1 MMHNGFG
8 ERHEM
13 MNKVLLER
21 RSFLKKAAQGTLAVP
36 MLALLPSLGEAQDV
50 KKALASAAPVH
61 KAAVVPAK
69 PKVEVN
75 VKDLGATG
83 DGKTKDTVSLQLAI
97 ERCSSLGGGEVVV
110 PAGDYLTGALALR
123 SNVVLRIEDGATLNG
138 SPDMTDY
145 PYAQVRWEG
154 HWMKGYIGFI
164 NARDAEN
171 IGILGPG
178 KIVAS
183 PKIQGRLERSTG
195 VRLPALLEFVNCKN
209 VNVENCYTQQAGM
222 WSIHPVY
229 CENITFKNVVV
240 KSGADGI
247 DVDSCKHVII
257 DGCDFDTTDDCISL
271 KSGRGVEGNTI
282 ARPTEDVHIS
292 NCSFKDQVWACIG
305 IGSETSGGIRGV
317 HVENCKCVGAGT
329 FAIYIKSRPG
339 RGAFIEDIY
348 MNNLEVSGAKLGF
361 LRFNILNSGVTD
373 APNLVPGDEG
383 IPTIRNFHFSNIKV
397 TDEPVLVDGTGIHPR
412 KPLEGFSLTNITG
425 TCGTMPAPGEKPR
438 GFSDKIVAMITLA
451 NINHAVLS
459 GIKVTV
465 TDFKGPMLATSNVTG
480 TGLTGAAKIDAA
492 DMPKVPDPI
501 LPPATPYQLR

>member
-1 MMHNGFG
+1 MTN
-8 ERHEM
+8 RRI
-13 MNKVLLER
+13 ER
-21 RSFLKKAAQGTLAVP
+21 RSFLKTAAQSALAGP
-36 MLALLPSLGEAQDV
+36 MLASLGKLGTAQEP
-50 KKALASAAPVH
+50 KKATAGA
-61 KAAVVPAK
+61 PAK
-69 PKVEVN
+69 PRVVLN
-75 VKDLGATG
+75 VKDNGATG
-83 DGKTKDTVSLQLAI
+83 DGKTKDTLAIQQTI
-97 ERCSSLGGGEVVV
+97 ERCSAFGGGEVVV
-110 PAGDYLTGALALR
+110 PAGEYLTGALALR
-123 SNVVLRIEDGATLNG
+123 SHVVLRLEDGATLNG

-164 NARDAEN
+164 SATAAEN
-171 IGILGPG
+171 IGIVGPG

-195 VRLPALLEFVNCKN
+195 VRLPALLEFTNCKN

-229 CENITFKNVVV
+229 CENVTFKNMVV

-247 DVDSCKHVII
+247 DVDSCKHVSI

-292 NCSFKDQVWACIG
+292 NCSFKDQTWACIG

-317 HVENCKCVGAGT
+317 HVENCKCLGAGT

-373 APNLVPGDEG
+373 AANLVPGDAG

-397 TDEPVLVDGTGIHPR
+397 TDEPVLVDGTGIHPN
-412 KPLEGFSLTNITG
+412 KPLEGFSLTNVTG
-425 TCGTMPAPGEKPR
+425 TCGTIPPVGERPR

-451 NINHAVLS
+451 NIKNAVLS
-459 GIKVTV
+459 GIKVKV
-465 TDFKGPMLATSNVTG
+465 TDFKGPLLATSNVTG
-480 TGLTGAAKIDAA
+480 TGLPGAAKIDAA

-501 LPPATPYQLR
+501 LPPATPYQLH